1 MYKLSRAGTAVC
13 IYDISRKDDK
23 DGDWWFLIMGKY
35 SEVSILPQEGA
46 AVAYNYTFLPW
57 PD

>member
-1 MYKLSRAGTAVC
+1 MP

-23 DGDWWFLIMGKY
+23 DGDWWFSITGKY
-35 SEVSILPQEGA
+35 SEVTILPQEGA

-57 PD
+57 TA